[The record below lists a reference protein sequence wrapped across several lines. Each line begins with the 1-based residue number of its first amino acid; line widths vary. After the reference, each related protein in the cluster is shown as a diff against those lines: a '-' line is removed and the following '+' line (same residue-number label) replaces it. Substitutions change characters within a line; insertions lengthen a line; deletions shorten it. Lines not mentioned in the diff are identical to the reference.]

1 MVDGGMMLGKVV
13 CIVVYSWLPVEFEL
27 FLCCPVSQPEIP
39 HVPRLGSFLMD
50 VVVYKTSGCRVVRL
64 KWGWRLRMV
73 KSC

>member
-1 MVDGGMMLGKVV
+1 MLGKVV

-50 VVVYKTSGCRVVRL
+50 VVVYEASWCCVVCL
-64 KWGWRLRMV
+64 EGGWRLWMV
-73 KSC
+73 KLC